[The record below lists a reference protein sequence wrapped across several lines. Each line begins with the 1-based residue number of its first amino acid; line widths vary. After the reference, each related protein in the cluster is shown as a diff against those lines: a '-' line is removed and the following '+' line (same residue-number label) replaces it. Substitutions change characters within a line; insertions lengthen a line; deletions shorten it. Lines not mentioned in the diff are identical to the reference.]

1 MKLIATCNELT
12 LKCYVYSREILPL
25 VILSL
30 LVCCLLPAI
39 GFAEGGT
46 NYLSGLKADVGK
58 TFGAGSDIEYYLYLG
73 EGILTGIGYIKTKN
87 IMLLGGLPVL
97 MLFTHWALK

>member
-1 MKLIATCNELT
+1 MKITAKWNDLS

-25 VILSL
+25 IILSM
-30 LVCCLLPAI
+30 VFCCLLPATS
-39 GFAEGGT
+39 FAEGT
-46 NYLSGLKADVGK
+46 NYLAGLKSDVGK
-58 TFGAGSDIEYYLYLG
+58 TFGAGSDIEYYLYSG
-73 EGILTGIGYIKTKN
+73 EAILAGIGWVKTKN